1 PTHSISM
8 TRANDREAV
17 VTFEKDQALLDKDF
31 QLFYTAGSKDV
42 GLTALTHRPNP
53 EAPGYF
59 MILASPRAELSK
71 EQEVPRDMVFV
82 LDTSGSMQGKRI
94 EQAKAALKF
103 CLGQLGPKDRFAM
116 IHFATV
122 VNKYNDE
129 LLPATPNNI

>member
-1 PTHSISM
+1 
-8 TRANDREAV
+8 
-17 VTFEKDQALLDKDF
+17 
-31 QLFYTAGSKDV
+31 

-103 CLGQLGPKDRFAM
+103 CLRQLGPKDRFAM

-122 VNKYNDE
+122 VNKYTDE
-129 LLPATPNNI
+129 LLPATPNNIEQAQKWVAKLKATGGTAIDEALRQAFDFRKDDPT